1 MKNIRLFALHM
12 EDNKSMKISMTS
24 LMNVPPFMLIFRFLI
39 EQSQLV
45 MSDVPTRVKLL
56 GFVLETGDPT
66 QHQQQNEILPNFTI
80 PSSGDSSLP
89 KVDFRIEKIGNR
101 LKLLTEK
108 GTRRYLEDHLD
119 YIDSVVSNLK

>member
-1 MKNIRLFALHM
+1 MWLT
-12 EDNKSMKISMTS
+12 NKKKKKKYFHDVIKER
-24 LMNVPPFMLIFRFLI
+24 PPFTLIFRFLI

-45 MSDVPTRVKLL
+45 ISDVPTRIKLL
-56 GFVLETGDPT
+56 GFVPET
-66 QHQQQNEILPNFTI
+66 QHEHQNENLPNLTKT
-80 PSSGDSSLP
+80 SSSDQFGSDSSLP
-89 KVDFRIEKIGNR
+89 KIDFRIEEIGNR

>member
-1 MKNIRLFALHM
+1 
-12 EDNKSMKISMTS
+12 
-24 LMNVPPFMLIFRFLI
+24 MLIFRFLI

-45 MSDVPTRVKLL
+45 ISDVPTRVKLL
-56 GFVLETGDPT
+56 GFVSETGDPT
-66 QHQQQNEILPNFTI
+66 QHDQQQNEILPNFTI